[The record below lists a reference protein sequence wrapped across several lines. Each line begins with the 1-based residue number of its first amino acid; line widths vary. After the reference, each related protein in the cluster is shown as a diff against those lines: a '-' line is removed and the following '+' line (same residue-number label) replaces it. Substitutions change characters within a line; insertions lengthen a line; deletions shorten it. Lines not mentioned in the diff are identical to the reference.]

1 MTNCKK
7 ILIFTSA
14 ILLMISAACLPY
26 AKAEGSGSTE
36 NGNAAVPEDAPVFQ
50 NEKVC
55 VRRLTADSDEEAS
68 AFRTLQFSVENLTD
82 IEYTITTAE
91 YSDPTGNRVPEK
103 GGAEIDGIVYD
114 SYVSNWRWVAARET
128 RTIGI
133 LLSNQEGEAVSA
145 PTEGTIRLTLFFT
158 SENDSFSTQELSID
172 LSTIGESGGQGTDE
186 SATQNATVVYD
197 NGIVFISM
205 LGLEPYEDDQ
215 GFRMNGIRF
224 RVENRSDAEYMLST
238 SPISISS
245 GVNGEKYAVP
255 VGENVAAFNNT
266 VCRAS
271 LSGDDFVDGKETIE
285 FVLRLE
291 DRTVSAR
298 SYLSVPADASA
309 ERLALTFYFMDRNS
323 KKMFDTG
330 ALEIDLNRLAPAAG
344 FTLADLANS
353 ADTLT
358 FENETVRV
366 YYAGVGRD
374 ALGADTMRF
383 HIENLTNRA
392 YLCDSAPISKDAWY
406 TNWEIP
412 GKTMFTAD
420 SAISVP
426 TEADAN
432 MPSGDMASMTAVTL
446 YFSDEMGHLFDT
458 GEMLVNLQGESS
470 IPETTAGEQS
480 GESNAASG
488 ATLFQNENV
497 QIDFLGI
504 GAIEEG
510 AAEQVV
516 FLSLKVLSKD
526 NLYFVST
533 APILPGDESNA
544 MDLGDV
550 TINGTTYQ
558 GILLGEFP
566 QSYGETILMMALT
579 GEQNQVLSFPSGADA
594 GTAVFTLYFADA
606 MGNTFDSGE
615 ITLDLSNAPL
625 YEQTNR

>member
-1 MTNCKK
+1 
-7 ILIFTSA
+7 
-14 ILLMISAACLPY
+14 MISAACLPY
-26 AKAEGSGSTE
+26 AKAEGPGSTE

-55 VRRLTADSDEEAS
+55 VRRLTADSDEETS

-103 GGAEIDGIVYD
+103 GRAEIDGTAYD
-114 SYVSNWRWVAARET
+114 SYVSNWRWVAPRET
-128 RTIGI
+128 RTISI

-172 LSTIGESGGQGTDE
+172 LSTVGESGGQGTDE
-186 SATQNATVVYD
+186 SAAQNATVVYD

-205 LGLEPYEDDQ
+205 LGLEPFEDDQ

-224 RVENRSDAEYMLST
+224 RVENCSDAEYMLST

-255 VGENVAAFNNT
+255 VGESVAAFNNA

-271 LSGDDFVDGKETIE
+271 LSGDDFVDGKESVE

-291 DRTVSAR
+291 DRTADAL

-309 ERLALTFYFMDRNS
+309 EKLELTLYFTDRNS
-323 KKMFDTG
+323 KKGFDTG
-330 ALEIDLNRLAPAAG
+330 ALEIDLSGLAPAAG

-374 ALGADTMRF
+374 ALGTDTMRF

-392 YLCDSAPISKDAWY
+392 YLCDSSPISEDAWY
-406 TNWEIP
+406 LNWEIP
-412 GKTMFTAD
+412 AKTMFTAD

-458 GEMLVNLQGESS
+458 GEMLVSLQSESAM
-470 IPETTAGEQS
+470 PETTAGGQS

-488 ATLFQNENV
+488 ETLFQSGNI

-516 FLSLKVLSKD
+516 YLSLKVLSKD
-526 NLYFVST
+526 NFYFVST
-533 APILPGDESNA
+533 APILPGDVSNA
-544 MDLGDV
+544 MGLGDV

-594 GTAVFTLYFADA
+594 GTAVFTLYFADV
-606 MGNTFDSGE
+606 MENTFDSGE
-615 ITLDLSNAPL
+615 ISLDLSNAPL